1 MEASRYRQ
9 LRREKTILN
18 IMLDPRKEINKKKK
32 KELKIRNAA
41 IDAELSL
48 VTEEDRYTLIDER
61 RSIFGDHMECNQVIY
76 ALWLFLVLSV
86 FVYLF

>member
-41 IDAELSL
+41 VDDELSL
-48 VTEEDRYTLIDER
+48 D
-61 RSIFGDHMECNQVIY
+61 
-76 ALWLFLVLSV
+76 
-86 FVYLF
+86 